1 MGFLTQHRPS
11 YPVRVLITASEAQDP
26 EIASA
31 GLKGGES
38 YDVNPHL
45 AEYLIGSNRAIIDR
59 RQSPRERSSHCD

>member
-11 YPVRVLITASEAQDP
+11 YPVRILITASEAQDP

-38 YDVNPHL
+38 YAVNAHL

-59 RQSPRERSSHCD
+59 RQSPRDRPPQFD